1 MRLLG
6 WGAVSVEFQPRSV
19 VVDGLATGY
28 LEAGAGDP
36 VVLLHGGEFGASAEL
51 GWECTIA
58 AVAAHYRVL
67 APDMLGYGNSAKVVD
82 FVDGRG
88 MRIRHVARF
97 CEVMNVESA
106 HFVGNSMGAI
116 NLLTDVTS
124 ADPVLPVASLT
135 LICGGGEIQR
145 NEHANALFDY
155 DGTVDAM
162 RRIVTALFFDP
173 GYPADD
179 DYVGRATPI
188 EHGTRRVGGD
198 RRRAIPQARCEG
210 GSGAVDDEGLR
221 AHLRA
226 DTRRRRGGGQAVAE
240 RLGRRHRRPNHRR
253 TLRGGRRRGPLP
265 TDRTAGGRQRSPARL
280 LRRECREMTNE
291 LAGKVAIVT
300 GGASG
305 IGRGIVERFLAE
317 GAKVM
322 IADVQ
327 DELGAAVAKA
337 GGPGAHFH
345 HADVGDQEQVGD
357 LVAAAVEKF
366 GGLHVMVN
374 NAGRSSPLK
383 KGLFTE
389 DFAEFDS
396 VMRVN
401 VLGVMAGTRDAGRHM
416 AEHGGGA
423 IINIS
428 SIGGILA
435 GGGVATYRASKAAVI
450 QFTKS
455 AAIELAQWRS
465 G

>member
-1 MRLLG
+1 M
-6 WGAVSVEFQPRSV
+6 
-19 VVDGLATGY
+19 
-28 LEAGAGDP
+28 
-36 VVLLHGGEFGASAEL
+36 
-51 GWECTIA
+51 
-58 AVAAHYRVL
+58 
-67 APDMLGYGNSAKVVD
+67 
-82 FVDGRG
+82 
-88 MRIRHVARF
+88 
-97 CEVMNVESA
+97 
-106 HFVGNSMGAI
+106 
-116 NLLTDVTS
+116 TS
-124 ADPVLPVASLT
+124 
-135 LICGGGEIQR
+135 
-145 NEHANALFDY
+145 
-155 DGTVDAM
+155 
-162 RRIVTALFFDP
+162 
-173 GYPADD
+173 
-179 DYVGRATPI
+179 
-188 EHGTRRVGGD
+188 
-198 RRRAIPQARCEG
+198 
-210 GSGAVDDEGLR
+210 
-221 AHLRA
+221 
-226 DTRRRRGGGQAVAE
+226 
-240 RLGRRHRRPNHRR
+240 
-253 TLRGGRRRGPLP
+253 
-265 TDRTAGGRQRSPARL
+265 
-280 LRRECREMTNE
+280 E

-345 HADVGDQEQVGD
+345 HADVGDQQQVGD

-455 AAIELAQWRS
+455 AAIELAQWEIRVNCIAPGNIPTPILRS
-465 G
+465 AATDEDRERLEKFEARIRQTMRDDRPLKREGTASDVAEAALYFATDRSRYVTGTVLPVDGGTVAGKVMPPRR